1 MDLLPCKDV
10 QSPYGTGTNSRGLGC
25 KCWEDILTLV
35 GYLPRSQILFFSSGS
50 PFPILIY
57 RGMERVKKEEHM
69 SGDFPGGPVARILSS
84 QWAGV

>member
-1 MDLLPCKDV
+1 MLNLL
-10 QSPYGTGTNSRGLGC
+10 TALGPTAGA
-25 KCWEDILTLV
+25 WGVNAGRNILTLV
-35 GYLPRSQILFFSSGS
+35 GYLPRSQIPFFSPGS

-69 SGDFPGGPVARILSS
+69 SGYFSGGPVARILSS